1 MPTYEEKSSCVSL
14 VSLDLNYL
22 LQESR
27 LSAYVNWL
35 QDEKVTQYLEVR
47 SDEVSKTSITSAL
60 SCESPSL
67 ESYFF
72 ALELEQVGF
81 IGTLRIHSISRAR
94 VNTGEVGLMIG
105 DRSQQGK
112 GFGSQALSQ
121 ACRLGRE
128 ALDLNQLTAGCYQ
141 ANSSSY
147 RLFTSHGFKCV
158 GRGRAGPKAK
168 LPHAPTF
175 RFAKRLA

>member
-1 MPTYEEKSSCVSL
+1 MSTYEDMSSCVSL
-14 VSLDLNYL
+14 VPLDLNYL
-22 LQESR
+22 LQEAR
-27 LSAYVNWL
+27 LSTYVNWL

-47 SDEVSKTSITSAL
+47 SDQVSQTSITRAL

-67 ESYFF
+67 ESHFF
-72 ALELEQVGF
+72 VLELEQLGF
-81 IGTLRIHSISRAR
+81 IGTLRIHSISRDR

-105 DRSQQGK
+105 DRAQQGK

-121 ACRLGRE
+121 ACRLGKE
-128 ALDLNQLTAGCYQ
+128 AFNLNQLTAGCYQ
-141 ANSSSY
+141 ANSASY
-147 RLFTSHGFKCV
+147 RLFTSHGFECV
-158 GRGRAGPKAK
+158 GRGRAGPEAK